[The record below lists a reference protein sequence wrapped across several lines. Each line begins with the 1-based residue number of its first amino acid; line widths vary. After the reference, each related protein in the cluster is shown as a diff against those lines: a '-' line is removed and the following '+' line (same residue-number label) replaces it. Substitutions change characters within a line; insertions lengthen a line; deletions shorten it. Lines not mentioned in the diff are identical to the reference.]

1 MLRMSAKSEKQML
14 GLLQTLLDKVDSL
27 ERKLDSRHGKADSPN
42 PDEEARL
49 WTPKDVLRK
58 FGLGLRQQYN
68 LRKNGVLPYVQ
79 KHKKGPVG
87 YLPPDVIGY
96 FLGDTT
102 P

>member
-1 MLRMSAKSEKQML
+1 MSTKSEKQML

-27 ERKLDSRHGKADSPN
+27 ERKLDSRHG
-42 PDEEARL
+42 DEEARL

>member
-1 MLRMSAKSEKQML
+1 MSEKSEKRML

-27 ERKLDSRHGKADSPN
+27 ERKLDSRNGTAKLPT

-68 LRKNGVLPYVQ
+68 LRKSGDLPYVQ
-79 KHKKGPVG
+79 KYERGPVG

>member
-1 MLRMSAKSEKQML
+1 MSEKSEKRML
-14 GLLQTLLDKVDSL
+14 GLLGTLLDKVESL
-27 ERKLDSRHGKADSPN
+27 ERKLDQRDGTARRDGQ
-42 PDEEARL
+42 EEESRL

-68 LRKNGVLPYVQ
+68 LRRSGALPYVQ
-79 KHKKGPVG
+79 KHEKGPIG

>member
-1 MLRMSAKSEKQML
+1 MLRMSTKSEKQML
-14 GLLQTLLDKVDSL
+14 DFSRPCLTRLNSL
-27 ERKLDSRHGKADSPN
+27 ERKLDSRHGKTDSSN

-87 YLPPDVIGY
+87 YLLPMLSAIS
-96 FLGDTT
+96 
-102 P
+102 